1 VTRSSVHGL
10 VAGRAT
16 AQQVVAISRP
26 QATRAVFI
34 PFLVYD
40 LEIRREICST
50 NAIESLNTGVPSA
63 PVGISRANRPR

>member
-1 VTRSSVHGL
+1 
-10 VAGRAT
+10 
-16 AQQVVAISRP
+16 
-26 QATRAVFI
+26 VFI

-63 PVGISRANRPR
+63 PVGVSRANRPR